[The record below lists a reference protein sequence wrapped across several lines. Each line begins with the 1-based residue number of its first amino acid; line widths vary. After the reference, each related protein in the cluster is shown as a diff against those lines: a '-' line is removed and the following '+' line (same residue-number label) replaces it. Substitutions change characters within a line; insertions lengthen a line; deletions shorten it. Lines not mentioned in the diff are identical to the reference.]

1 MVLGIETGIDTAE
14 TTQAAP
20 YFIFK
25 NFSRIFLFW
34 LPSDLQAGPALNIP
48 RLGYDTLYLAS
59 GCYADHI
66 ASVRAEIP
74 PPSEPGK
81 KYLDFFGETFENLSG
96 RGRAQLKAG
105 LHG

>member
-1 MVLGIETGIDTAE
+1 MGTQDVLSAQRLVEVGASGAKNSRTAE

-34 LPSDLQAGPALNIP
+34 LPSDLQAGPAPNIP

-66 ASVRAEIP
+66 ASV
-74 PPSEPGK
+74 
-81 KYLDFFGETFENLSG
+81 
-96 RGRAQLKAG
+96 
-105 LHG
+105 